1 MNRRLWCLWA
11 GGMALGGGALA
22 QTRREQ
28 RPIYRCGNTVS
39 DRPCGPEAE
48 ASAVGFD
55 QPSEAD
61 RRAAA
66 QRARAEQARA
76 AQRQKEREAAERAA
90 LRANTPRP
98 PPPPPPAAPEARPPK
113 PEPRVRHARG
123 PKPAQRP
130 QRPKPTPADPAS
142 KP

>member
-1 MNRRLWCLWA
+1 MKRRLWCLWA

-28 RPIYRCGNTVS
+28 RPLYRCGNTVS
-39 DRPCGPEAE
+39 DRPCGPEAQ
-48 ASAVGFD
+48 ASAVSFD

-66 QRARAEQARA
+66 QRARAEQART
-76 AQRQKEREAAERAA
+76 AQQQKEREAAERAA

-98 PPPPPPAAPEARPPK
+98 PPPASPDTPAPQ

-123 PKPAQRP
+123 PRP
-130 QRPKPTPADPAS
+130 TQGSQNPRRAKPTPADSAS